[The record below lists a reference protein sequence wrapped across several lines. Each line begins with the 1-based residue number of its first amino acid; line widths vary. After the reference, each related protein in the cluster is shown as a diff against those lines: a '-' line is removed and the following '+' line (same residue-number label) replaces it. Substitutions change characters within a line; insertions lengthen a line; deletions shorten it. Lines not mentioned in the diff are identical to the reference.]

1 MIFFSNDFQKPF
13 LRHKYKSTVY
23 DYDAEMAKY
32 MNSDMYTQSLTHIDY
47 IPIIRYPIQ
56 GTVVF
61 PPALQGLIVD

>member
-1 MIFFSNDFQKPF
+1 MIFFRAIFKN
-13 LRHKYKSTVY
+13 LIYVAITNRY

-32 MNSDMYTQSLTHIDY
+32 MNSDMCTQSHTQHRLHSNR
-47 IPIIRYPIQ
+47 PFPIQ